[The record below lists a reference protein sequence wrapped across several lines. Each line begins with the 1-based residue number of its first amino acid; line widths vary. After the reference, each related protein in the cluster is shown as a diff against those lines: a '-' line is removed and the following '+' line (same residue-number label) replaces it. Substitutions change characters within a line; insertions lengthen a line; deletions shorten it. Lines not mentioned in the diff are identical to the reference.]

1 MGLTSATRRIPAAEF
16 PVSSA
21 RALVLGRFRLADLAD
36 QPLDESIGRLAFG
49 LRLEIGANAMP
60 EDRCGHLAHVVER
73 DAEAAVHGGHGLAGQ
88 DQVLAGPRAG
98 AVIDQ
103 LLDEPW

>member
-1 MGLTSATRRIPAAEF
+1 MGLPSTSTRIPAAEF

-36 QPLDESIGRLAFG
+36 QSLDESIGRLAFG

-60 EDRCGHLAHVVER
+60 QDGCSHLADVVER
-73 DAEAAVHGGHGLAGQ
+73 DAEAAVHRRVGLAGE
-88 DQVLAGPRAG
+88 DRVLAGPRAG

-103 LLDEPW
+103 L